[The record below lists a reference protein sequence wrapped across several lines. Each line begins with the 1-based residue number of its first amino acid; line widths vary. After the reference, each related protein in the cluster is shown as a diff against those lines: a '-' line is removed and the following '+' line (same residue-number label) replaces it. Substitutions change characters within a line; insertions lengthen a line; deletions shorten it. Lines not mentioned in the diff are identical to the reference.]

1 MIPES
6 QDLNI
11 YVREDLYEI
20 KQHGTADYPLAL
32 YHVDSQNMYLELV
45 YWHWHEEFEYIIVT
59 GGTARFL
66 VDDQD
71 FILTA
76 GDCLLINQ
84 NVLHRV
90 KPYNDCACTY
100 CSIVFHPSLFL
111 DVNNPV
117 VRNKY
122 LAPITENHDLRYYL
136 LKPDSPGDEAYIQ
149 ILKAIVHTNEQ
160 RIFGYELTTKALLCE
175 FWVKVLQNILLRPS
189 PTTQP
194 DAQTIAD
201 EDRIKQILTYISA
214 HYMEPLSLE
223 DIAGAAHISKSECCR
238 CFKRRLHITPFDYL
252 IKYRIYS
259 AAIMITQNTGRISFS
274 DIAEKTGFNSSSYF
288 NKMFRKYIGLTPS
301 QFRKD
306 AAGDLH
312 NIQKILE
319 DHIHSSDNVILNTL
333 IAEKSPEH
341 PL

>member
-11 YVREDLYEI
+11 YVREDLYET

-66 VDDQD
+66 VADQD
-71 FILTA
+71 FILTS
-76 GDCLLINQ
+76 GDCLLINS

-90 KPYNDCACTY
+90 KPYHNCECTY
-100 CSIVFHPSLFL
+100 CSVVFHPSLFL
-111 DVNNPV
+111 DTSNPV
-117 VRNKY
+117 VCSKY
-122 LAPITENHDLRYYL
+122 LEPLTENHQLKYCL
-136 LKPDSPGDEAYIQ
+136 LKANNADNEPYINL
-149 ILKAIVHTNEQ
+149 LKKIIHLNEQ
-160 RIFGYELTTKALLCE
+160 RLFGYELSTKALLCQLWIE
-175 FWVKVLQNILLRPS
+175 ALRSVLFRSSAPS
-189 PTTQP
+189 QP
-194 DAQTIAD
+194 DTQTILD
-201 EDRIKQILTYISA
+201 EDRVKRILTYISL
-214 HYMEPLSLE
+214 HYMEPISLE
-223 DIAGAAHISKSECCR
+223 DIAGTAHISKSECCR
-238 CFKRRLHITPFDYL
+238 CFKRRLHITPFEYL

-259 AAIMITQNTGRISFS
+259 AAILIAQNTDRISFS
-274 DIAEKTGFNSSSYF
+274 DIAIKCGFNSSSYF
-288 NKMFRKYIGLTPS
+288 NKMFKKYIGLTPS

-306 AAGDLH
+306 VNGDLN

-319 DHIHSSDNVILNTL
+319 DHIHSSDSLILNTL
-333 IAEKSPEH
+333 IAEKIPEH